1 MKKILFLTKGALP
14 FPPVKGGAVETLLYN
29 LVKENEQKR
38 LFEFTIISTALPRNT
53 ELEKFEF
60 TKVVY
65 TYSKTNMFKS
75 GSYFVKDGTSKII
88 DKIFGKKIFVDKFP
102 HIFKK
107 SLDMLAREN
116 YDLVI
121 DLNCVDR
128 VRRIREATNSKVAIY
143 LHNDYINKN
152 LWKAKSVIKS
162 TDIIFTVS
170 DFLRKK
176 ILEVSEDGNVH
187 KVSNGITKMTTL
199 NNLTRNQKK
208 VLRSQWKV
216 TTNDYI
222 LLFCGRIHET
232 KGPHRILEAIK
243 KIQFEKEVH
252 VFFVGGITHG
262 SASQNSYSKYL
273 DRLAEESKAK
283 IHFTGHLS
291 QEKIGELL
299 SIADLSIAPSSFNET
314 CCLSMVEAQQAGVPA
329 IVTDI
334 GGTSEYFIPGG
345 GYMLDKNNITEDL
358 VTAIKTCLNDEQQEV
373 MRKKLSEFSD
383 EYSVRKM
390 YQEFERA
397 VSKII

>member
-1 MKKILFLTKGALP
+1 MKKILFLTKGSLP

-38 LFEFTIISTALPRNT
+38 LFEFTIISTVLPSNI
-53 ELEKFEF
+53 ELEQFEF

-65 TYSKTNMFKS
+65 THSKTNMFKY
-75 GSYFVKDGTSKII
+75 GSYFIKDRTAKIV

-128 VRRIREATNSKVAIY
+128 VRRMKEATNSKVAIY
-143 LHNDYINKN
+143 LHNDYINNN

-170 DFLRKK
+170 DFLRKN
-176 ILEVSEDGNVH
+176 ILKVSGNGNVH
-187 KVSNGITKMTTL
+187 KISNGITRTTAL
-199 NNLTRNQKK
+199 NLTRNQKK
-208 VLRSQWKV
+208 ILRNQWGV
-216 TTNDYI
+216 APNDYI
-222 LLFCGRIHET
+222 LLFCGRVHET

-243 KIQFEKEVH
+243 KIQFEKDVH

-273 DRLAEESKAK
+273 DRLAEKSKAK
-283 IHFTGHLS
+283 THFTGHLS
-291 QEKIGELL
+291 QQKIGELL

-314 CCLSMVEAQQAGVPA
+314 CCLSMVEAQQAGVPT

-358 VTAIKTCLNDEQQEV
+358 VTAIKTCLNDEQQER

-397 VSKII
+397 VSRII

>member
-1 MKKILFLTKGALP
+1 MKKILFLTKGSLP

-38 LFEFTIISTALPRNT
+38 LFEFTIISTVLPSNI
-53 ELEKFEF
+53 ELEQFEF

-65 TYSKTNMFKS
+65 THSKTNMFKY
-75 GSYFVKDGTSKII
+75 GSYFIKDRTAKIV

-128 VRRIREATNSKVAIY
+128 VRRMKEATNSKVAIY
-143 LHNDYINKN
+143 LHNDYINNN

-170 DFLRKK
+170 DFLRKN
-176 ILEVSEDGNVH
+176 ILKVSENGNVH
-187 KVSNGITKMTTL
+187 KISNGITRTTTL
-199 NNLTRNQKK
+199 NLTRNQKK
-208 VLRSQWKV
+208 DLRNQWGV
-216 TTNDYI
+216 ALNDYI
-222 LLFCGRIHET
+222 LLFCGRMHET

-243 KIQFEKEVH
+243 KIQFEKNVH
-252 VFFVGGITHG
+252 IFFVGGITHG

-273 DRLAEESKAK
+273 DRLAEKSKAK
-283 IHFTGHLS
+283 THFTGHLS
-291 QEKIGELL
+291 QQKIGELL

-314 CCLSMVEAQQAGVPA
+314 CCLSMVEAQQAGVPT

-358 VTAIKTCLNDEQQEV
+358 VTAIKTCLKDEQQEV

-390 YQEFERA
+390 YQEFEHA

>member
-1 MKKILFLTKGALP
+1 MKKILFLTKGSLP

-38 LFEFTIISTALPRNT
+38 LFEFTIISTVLPSNT
-53 ELEKFEF
+53 ELEQFEF

-65 TYSKTNMFKS
+65 THSKTNMFKY
-75 GSYFVKDGTSKII
+75 GSYFIKDRTAKIV

-128 VRRIREATNSKVAIY
+128 VRRMKEATNSKVAIY

-170 DFLRKK
+170 DFLSKN
-176 ILEVSEDGNVH
+176 ILNVSEDSNVH
-187 KVSNGITKMTTL
+187 KISNGITRTTAL
-199 NNLTRNQKK
+199 NLTRNQKK
-208 VLRSQWKV
+208 DLRNQWGV
-216 TTNDYI
+216 APNDYI
-222 LLFCGRIHET
+222 LLFCGRMHET

-243 KIQFEKEVH
+243 KIQFEKDVH

-262 SASQNSYSKYL
+262 SAYQNSYSKYL
-273 DRLAEESKAK
+273 DRLAEKSKAK
-283 IHFTGHLS
+283 THFTGHLS
-291 QEKIGELL
+291 QQKIGELL
-299 SIADLSIAPSSFNET
+299 SIVDLSIAPSSFNET
-314 CCLSMVEAQQAGVPA
+314 CCLSMVEAQQAGVPT

-358 VTAIKTCLNDEQQEV
+358 VTAIKTCLNDEQQES

-397 VSKII
+397 VSRII

>member
-1 MKKILFLTKGALP
+1 MKKILFLTKGSLP

-38 LFEFTIISTALPRNT
+38 LFEFTIISTVLPSNI
-53 ELEKFEF
+53 ELEQFEF

-65 TYSKTNMFKS
+65 THSKTNMFKY
-75 GSYFVKDGTSKII
+75 GSYFIKDRTAKIV

-128 VRRIREATNSKVAIY
+128 VRKMKEATNSKVAIY
-143 LHNDYINKN
+143 LHNDYINNN

-170 DFLRKK
+170 DFLRKN
-176 ILEVSEDGNVH
+176 ILKVSENGNVH
-187 KVSNGITKMTTL
+187 KISNGITRTTTL
-199 NNLTRNQKK
+199 NLTRNQKK
-208 VLRSQWKV
+208 DLRNQWGV
-216 TTNDYI
+216 APNDYI

-243 KIQFEKEVH
+243 KIQFEKNVH
-252 VFFVGGITHG
+252 IFFVGGITHG

-273 DRLAEESKAK
+273 DRLAEKSKAK
-283 IHFTGHLS
+283 THFTGHLS
-291 QEKIGELL
+291 QQKIGELL

-314 CCLSMVEAQQAGVPA
+314 CCLSMVEAQQAGVPT

-358 VTAIKTCLNDEQQEV
+358 VTAIKTCLKDEQQEV

-390 YQEFERA
+390 YQEFEHA

>member
-1 MKKILFLTKGALP
+1 MKKILFLTKGSLP

-38 LFEFTIISTALPRNT
+38 LFEFTIISTVLPSNT
-53 ELEKFEF
+53 ELEQFEF

-65 TYSKTNMFKS
+65 THSKTNMFKY
-75 GSYFVKDGTSKII
+75 GSYFIKDRTAKIV

-128 VRRIREATNSKVAIY
+128 VRRMKEATNSKVAIY

-170 DFLRKK
+170 DFLRKN
-176 ILEVSEDGNVH
+176 ILNVSEDSNVH
-187 KVSNGITKMTTL
+187 KISNGITRTTAL
-199 NNLTRNQKK
+199 NLTRNQKK
-208 VLRSQWKV
+208 DLRNQWGV
-216 TTNDYI
+216 APNDYI
-222 LLFCGRIHET
+222 LLFCGRMHET

-243 KIQFEKEVH
+243 KIQFEKDVH

-262 SASQNSYSKYL
+262 SAYQNSYSKYL
-273 DRLAEESKAK
+273 DRLAEKSKAK
-283 IHFTGHLS
+283 THFTGHLS
-291 QEKIGELL
+291 QQKIGELL
-299 SIADLSIAPSSFNET
+299 SIVDLSIAPSSFNET
-314 CCLSMVEAQQAGVPA
+314 CCLSMVEAQQAGVPT

-358 VTAIKTCLNDEQQEV
+358 VTAIKTCLNDEQQER

-397 VSKII
+397 VSRII

>member
-1 MKKILFLTKGALP
+1 MKKILFLTKGSLP

-38 LFEFTIISTALPRNT
+38 LFEFTIISTVLPSNT
-53 ELEKFEF
+53 ELEQFEF

-65 TYSKTNMFKS
+65 THSKTNMFKY
-75 GSYFVKDGTSKII
+75 GSYFIKDRTAKIV

-128 VRRIREATNSKVAIY
+128 VRRMKETTNSKVAIY

-170 DFLRKK
+170 DFLRKN
-176 ILEVSEDGNVH
+176 ILNVSEDSNVH
-187 KVSNGITKMTTL
+187 KISNGITRTTAL
-199 NNLTRNQKK
+199 NLTRNQKK
-208 VLRSQWKV
+208 DLRNQWGV
-216 TTNDYI
+216 APNDYI
-222 LLFCGRIHET
+222 LLFCGRMHVT

-243 KIQFEKEVH
+243 KIQFEKDVH

-273 DRLAEESKAK
+273 DRLAEKSKAK
-283 IHFTGHLS
+283 THFTGHLS
-291 QEKIGELL
+291 QQKIGELL

-314 CCLSMVEAQQAGVPA
+314 CCLSMVEAQQAGVPT

-358 VTAIKTCLNDEQQEV
+358 VTAIKTCLNDEQQES

-397 VSKII
+397 VSRII

>member
-1 MKKILFLTKGALP
+1 MKKILFLTKGSLP

-38 LFEFTIISTALPRNT
+38 LFEFTIISTVLPSNI
-53 ELEKFEF
+53 ELEQFEF

-65 TYSKTNMFKS
+65 THSKTNMFKY
-75 GSYFVKDGTSKII
+75 GSYFIKDRTAKIV

-128 VRRIREATNSKVAIY
+128 VRRMKEATNSKVAIY
-143 LHNDYINKN
+143 LHNDYINNN

-170 DFLRKK
+170 DFLRKN
-176 ILEVSEDGNVH
+176 ILKVSENGNVH
-187 KVSNGITKMTTL
+187 KISNGITRTTTL
-199 NNLTRNQKK
+199 NLTRNQKK
-208 VLRSQWKV
+208 DLRNQWGV
-216 TTNDYI
+216 APNDYI

-243 KIQFEKEVH
+243 KIQFEKNVH
-252 VFFVGGITHG
+252 IFFVGGITHG

-273 DRLAEESKAK
+273 DRLAEKSKAK
-283 IHFTGHLS
+283 THFTGHLS
-291 QEKIGELL
+291 QQKIGELL

-314 CCLSMVEAQQAGVPA
+314 CCLSMVEAQQAGVPT

-358 VTAIKTCLNDEQQEV
+358 VTAIKTCLKDEQQEV

-390 YQEFERA
+390 YQEFEHA